1 VDTRPA
7 ARRDARA
14 AGSVCRVRVVQ
25 ITEFGGPQVLGPAD
39 VPAPEPVDG
48 QVLIDV
54 DSAGVN
60 YADTHQTEDSYL
72 ARQRLPLVPGA
83 EVVGRVRGGDLDGR
97 RVVALTLAGG
107 GYAEQALA
115 DPSTVF
121 PLPDTV
127 PDDVAL
133 ALVLQGT
140 TAWHLLRSCAH
151 LAPGESVVV
160 HSAGGGV
167 GSLAVQLARQ
177 WGAGRIIATASSADK
192 RELALSLGAD
202 VAIDVSGASSAA
214 QVRDLLGEAAGGNG
228 VDVVL
233 EMTGGPVF
241 DGSLAALAPW
251 GRLVVYGMAS
261 RTPPTPV
268 DPTALMATTTAVIG
282 FWLVHAARRL
292 GGLQPAMEEL
302 LSLVRAGRLAPV
314 LGGRYPLAE
323 ARRAHEDLLAR
334 RTKGKLVLTVREP
347 AGRPTGPEV

>member
-1 VDTRPA
+1 M
-7 ARRDARA
+7 RA
-14 AGSVCRVRVVQ
+14 VQ
-25 ITEFGGPQVLGPAD
+25 ITEFGGPEVLRQAD
-39 VPAPEPVDG
+39 VPAPEPLDG

-72 ARQRLPLVPGA
+72 ARQRLPLIPGG
-83 EVVGRVRGGDLDGR
+83 EVVGRVRGGELDGR
-97 RVVALTLAGG
+97 RVVALTLSGG

-115 DPSTVF
+115 HPSTVF
-121 PLPDTV
+121 PLPDDV

-151 LAPGESVVV
+151 LSPGESVVV
-160 HSAGGGV
+160 HSAAGGV

-192 RELALSLGAD
+192 RDLALGLGAD
-202 VAIDVSGASSAA
+202 VAVDVSGASTSDE
-214 QVRDLLGEAAGGNG
+214 VRDLLTEAAGGAG

-233 EMTGGPVF
+233 EMTGGIVF

-268 DPTALMATTTAVIG
+268 PPSALMARTTSVIG
-282 FWLVHAARRL
+282 FWLVHAARRP
-292 GGLQPAMEEL
+292 GGLGPAMDEL
-302 LSLVRAGRLAPV
+302 LSLVSAGRLRPV
-314 LGGRYPLAE
+314 PGGRYPLAE

-334 RTKGKLVLTVREP
+334 RTTGKLLLTVRDRNE
-347 AGRPTGPEV
+347 GPGSPGM